1 MLTLQHPPTLNPEQS
16 NQQKPVTPN
25 LALNLTTEVIERA
38 KLGVSYARN
47 PHTSAMIE
55 KVLSDAEEVAKGGR
69 KDKTNGRLQRI
80 MLQTVIRT
88 LFKVKVEFPERI
100 PTTPALVVGNHLNH
114 IDPFIL
120 LSQLPADTFYNVLG
134 DARSLYSSWWKRQ
147 IMSFVKGVIPLERIW
162 KEEVA
167 ILEAAKAGRED
178 LADLAAEIQEYVPKG
193 NSIEAMRRLDRI
205 VQSTFNRNEGIMLFP
220 EGKLGSVEGKLLPLK
235 RGVAIYAL
243 RSGMPIVPIAIVG
256 TKDLY
261 FGKEITLRVGEPIT
275 VKQSKRPKSE
285 EVQAVLD
292 ELQAAMVDLL
302 PKNYTEPKTPKFLR
316 NFLNNLLV

>member
-25 LALNLTTEVIERA
+25 IALNLTPEVIERA

-55 KVLSDAEEVAKGGR
+55 KVLSDAEEVAEGGR

-80 MLQTVIRT
+80 MLQAVIRT

-292 ELQAAMVDLL
+292 ELQAAMIDLL
-302 PKNYTEPKTPKFLR
+302 PKNYTEPKAPKFLR